1 MSEAETVSVHQQ
13 FPTPCF
19 PGVQTLCM
27 VAHLETKHLGI
38 SQANVAL
45 PWFVSQHTSKKH
57 QGYIKMFYVL
67 RSYVGTIFSHDES
80 PCITASTLQ

>member
-38 SQANVAL
+38 SQANIAL
-45 PWFVSQHTSKKH
+45 PWFVSQHTSKNTKAVLKCFMCCVVMWELSLVM
-57 QGYIKMFYVL
+57 IKVL
-67 RSYVGTIFSHDES
+67 
-80 PCITASTLQ
+80 A